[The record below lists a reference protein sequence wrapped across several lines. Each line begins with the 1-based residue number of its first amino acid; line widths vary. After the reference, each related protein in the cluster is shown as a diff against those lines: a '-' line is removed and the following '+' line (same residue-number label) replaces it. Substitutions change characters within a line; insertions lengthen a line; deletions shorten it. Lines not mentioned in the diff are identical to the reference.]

1 MNDFADQ
8 FRAVL
13 DANPRLTIQ
22 GYGISNLYKGDDRE
36 GEFKRAREELEL
48 HVNLD
53 AIAKAVAWLN
63 TKGRRKT
70 VNTRAG
76 STYGIKHVFEA
87 DSAKGGCYIT
97 NGEFIAAALIA
108 GFEVP
113 DGGELNPFINVS
125 SKGLSE

>member
-70 VNTRAG
+70 VNTRWVQRTA
-76 STYGIKHVFEA
+76 SSMCLKPTPQR
-87 DSAKGGCYIT
+87 
-97 NGEFIAAALIA
+97 AAAI
-108 GFEVP
+108 
-113 DGGELNPFINVS
+113 
-125 SKGLSE
+125 